1 MRLIVHMG
9 FHKTASTHLQALMN
23 ANSER
28 LADRGVWYER
38 QPGYPAHHNVAHAL
52 MTGDSAPLEAMFA
65 DALGGGADTMIL
77 SSEDLECAL
86 FNPAVPELIE
96 QVAAAHGIGP
106 IEWHAALREPGAY
119 FESLYAQLSWHSFA
133 DAFHMFSEVMKKG
146 VLFMPE
152 PFSGEYATPYWFYC
166 FDYRPFLAAFAAAG
180 REVVT
185 YDYADNQ
192 PYPGWR
198 LLGDLGVLDAI
209 TEPADEAYAN
219 HRLTPDTI
227 ANHFSARLCEAV
239 GDDEAWADIRD
250 AAAAHIATD
259 QALLPRL
266 ADIVGERYGQSYR
279 DALDQFG
286 RARPED
292 RIAA

>member
-23 ANSER
+23 GNAER
-28 LADRGVWYER
+28 LAERGIWYAR
-38 QPGYPAHHNVAHAL
+38 QPGYPAHHSVAHAL
-52 MTGDSAPLEAMFA
+52 MTGDRVPLEAMFA
-65 DALGGGADTMIL
+65 DALGGGAHTIVL

-86 FNPAVPELIE
+86 FNPAVSELIE
-96 QVAAAHGIGP
+96 QAAAAYGIGP

-119 FESLYAQLSWHSFA
+119 YESLYAQLSWHSFA

-146 VLFMPE
+146 MLFMPE
-152 PFSGEYATPYWFYC
+152 PFAGECATPYWFYC
-166 FDYRPFLAAFAAAG
+166 FDYQPFLAAFAATG
-180 REVVT
+180 RAVVT
-185 YDYADNQ
+185 YDYADNR

-198 LLGDLGVLDAI
+198 LLGDLNVLDAI

-219 HRLTPDTI
+219 HRLTPATI
-227 ANHFSARLCEAV
+227 AEHFSSRLSEAV
-239 GDDEAWADIRD
+239 RDEQAWADIRE
-250 AAAAHIATD
+250 AAAVHIATN
-259 QALLPRL
+259 QAVLPRL
-266 ADIVGERYGQSYR
+266 ARIVGERYCQSYR

-292 RIAA
+292 RMAA